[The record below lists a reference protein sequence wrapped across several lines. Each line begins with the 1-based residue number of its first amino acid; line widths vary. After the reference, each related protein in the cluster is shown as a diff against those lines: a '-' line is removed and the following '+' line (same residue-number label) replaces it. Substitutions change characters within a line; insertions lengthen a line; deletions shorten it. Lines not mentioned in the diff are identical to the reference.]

1 MCREYPLVSYNDL
14 TYARFGTNKAEIE
27 KIANKYRLTA
37 KQVTDTAP
45 VMRSIADNLQ
55 IIFKRNFESQGRRK
69 GGSWPALK
77 QETIKH
83 KLRLVGQ
90 GGGHRLQGGRAFGGG
105 FFIRPK
111 GSSGIT
117 GVFKPTAGAL
127 HVYEPVRLT
136 DRLFNAAT
144 GQTSETVKEVTRYKA
159 IVGVQGIPYAKV
171 QRDGGG
177 NSIPARNY
185 MMVDEADRIEFLHLL
200 EDHIFL
206 YYAAGSG
213 FVRRAKGLGGYVF

>member
-1 MCREYPLVSYNDL
+1 MRREYPLVSYNDL
-14 TYARFGTNKAEIE
+14 TYARFGTNKEQIE

-37 KQVTDTAP
+37 KQVTDMEP

-69 GGSWPALK
+69 GGSWTALK
-77 QETIKH
+77 PETIKH

-90 GGGHRLQGGRAFGGG
+90 GGGHRLQGGSPFGGG

-111 GSSGIT
+111 GSSVT
-117 GVFKPTAGAL
+117 GVFKPTTGAI

-177 NSIPARNY
+177 NSIPSRNY
-185 MMVDEADRIEFLHLL
+185 MYVDEGDRIEFLHLV
-200 EDHIFL
+200 EDHIFV

-213 FVRRAKGLGGYVF
+213 FTRRAKGLGGYVF